1 LLRVVAVVERVL
13 AHLLSNEAAKSL
25 LVDVTVASSMGAVVV
40 VVVVET
46 EVIRAFALC
55 EATRR
60 AKAENIFHKVFF
72 CCKRE
77 EFFGFSRIF
86 LNEPFPCEWEKL
98 PISLGKKKLPILKH
112 SSNARTESIKYAA
125 RHDRYALEEKK
136 RSIAHLVSRD

>member
-1 LLRVVAVVERVL
+1 LLRVVAVVDCVL

-25 LVDVTVASSMGAVVV
+25 LMDVTVASSMGAVVV

-72 CCKRE
+72 FCKRE

-86 LNEPFPCEWEKL
+86 LNEPFPCEREKL
-98 PISLGKKKLPILKH
+98 PI
-112 SSNARTESIKYAA
+112 
-125 RHDRYALEEKK
+125 
-136 RSIAHLVSRD
+136 